1 MMRLSSD
8 KIWAAVNVKPNQAK
22 KAEANLMRQGFDI
35 FAPRIKITKRQQN
48 RFIHRFDLFYPGY
61 IFVQVNAASDDARR
75 VRSTYGVS
83 SIVRVGDRI
92 GEIPDAFIAEMR
104 SRTHE
109 MHNQA
114 SVDLTPGQKVE
125 IARGPFAGLVA
136 ELIRLDASQRVKC
149 LFELMSGKV
158 SISLDADDLIAIE

>member
-1 MMRLSSD
+1 MRLSSD

-22 KAEANLMRQGFDI
+22 KAEANLMRQGLDI

-48 RFIHRFDLFYPGY
+48 RFIHRFDLFFPGY
-61 IFVQVNAASDDARR
+61 IFVHIDTETDDARR
-75 VRSTYGVS
+75 VHSTYGVS

-92 GEIPDAFIAEMR
+92 GALPDTFFEAIR
-104 SRTHE
+104 SGTHE

-125 IARGPFAGLVA
+125 IARGPFAGLVV

-158 SISLDADDLIAIE
+158 SILLDADDLIAVE

>member
-22 KAEANLMRQGFDI
+22 KAEANLMRQGLDI
-35 FAPRIKITKRQQN
+35 LAPRIKITKRQQN
-48 RFIHRFDLFYPGY
+48 RFIHRFDLFFPGY
-61 IFVQVNAASDDARR
+61 IFVHIDTTTDDARK

-83 SIVRVGDRI
+83 NIVRVGDRI
-92 GEIPDAFIAEMR
+92 GALPDTFIEAIR

-109 MHNQA
+109 MHYQA

-136 ELIRLDASQRVKC
+136 DLIQVDANQRVKC
-149 LFELMSGKV
+149 LFDLISGKV
-158 SISLDADDLIAIE
+158 SVSLDANDLILLK

>member
-8 KIWAAVNVKPNQAK
+8 KIWAAVNVKPNQAN
-22 KAEANLMRQGFDI
+22 KAEANLMRQGLVI

-48 RFIHRFDLFYPGY
+48 RFIHRFDLFFPGY
-61 IFVQVNAASDDARR
+61 IFVHIDTTTDDARK

-83 SIVRVGDRI
+83 NIVRVGDNI
-92 GEIPDAFIAEMR
+92 GALPDAFIEAMR
-104 SRTHE
+104 NSTHE

-125 IARGPFAGLVA
+125 IVSGPFAGLVA
-136 ELIRLDASQRVKC
+136 ELIKVDANQRVKC
-149 LFELMSGKV
+149 LFGLISGKV
-158 SISLDADDLIAIE
+158 SVSLAANDLILLK

>member
-1 MMRLSSD
+1 MSLNTY
-8 KIWAAVNVKPNQAK
+8 KIWAAVNVRPNQAY
-22 KAEANLMRQGFDI
+22 KAEANLKQQGFDVLT
-35 FAPRIKITKRQQN
+35 PRIKVTKRQQN
-48 RFIHRFDLFYPGY
+48 RFINSLDLFFPGY
-61 IFVQVNAASDDARR
+61 IFVQVNASTDDARR

-92 GEIPDAFIAEMR
+92 GAMPDAFIEEMR

-114 SVDLTPGQKVE
+114 SVDFAPGQKVE

-136 ELIRLDASQRVKC
+136 ELVREDANQRIKC
-149 LFELMSGKV
+149 LFDLISRKV
-158 SISLDADDLIAIE
+158 SASLAVDDLILLK